1 MFLVKKNVEAS
12 FALEDDY
19 SCQMKSS
26 WSLNLSQFYGFKFQ
40 FILRVTLRFD
50 LKTNLSLIVSRI
62 IFMWKLKNQ
71 TKLLGTDLRK
81 YCEDE
86 F

>member
-19 SCQMKSS
+19 SCQLKSL

-40 FILRVTLRFD
+40 SILRVTFRFD
-50 LKTNLSLIVSRI
+50 LYINLPLIVSTI
-62 IFMWKLKNQ
+62 IFMWKLENQ